1 MKPSAD
7 SILTRLETELAQR
20 REQMEL
26 HTREEARHRAERER
40 LTQEMEDLARTVEAF
55 RASYGSAVQLVGSG
69 PRPQEDAEAAGDA
82 AGDHRTLTRLVTRVI
97 SGKEGDERFG
107 PVELTREVNR
117 RFSDALR
124 KPVEIRQVSD
134 VLRRMARAG
143 RIHQVRR
150 GRPHHEAL
158 YAQERPSST

>member
-26 HTREEARHRAERER
+26 HTREEAHHRAERER

-55 RASYGSAVQLVGSG
+55 RASYGSAVKLVGPG
-69 PRPQEDAEAAGDA
+69 PRPQEDADA
-82 AGDHRTLTRLVTRVI
+82 DAGDHRTLTRLVTRVI
-97 SGKEGDERFG
+97 SGKEAGERFG

-117 RFSDALR
+117 RFSESLR
-124 KPVEIRQVSD
+124 KPVEMRQVSD

-143 RIHQVRR
+143 RVHQVRR

-158 YAQERPSST
+158 YVQERPSST

>member
-1 MKPSAD
+1 MKPTAD

-20 REQMEL
+20 REQMEM

-40 LTQEMEDLARTVEAF
+40 LTREMEDLARTAEAF
-55 RASYGSAVQLVGSG
+55 RASYGSAVQLVGPG
-69 PRPQEDAEAAGDA
+69 ARPQEDADTGD
-82 AGDHRTLTRLVTRVI
+82 AGDHRTLTRLVTRVV

-117 RFSDALR
+117 RFSESLR
-124 KPVEIRQVSD
+124 KPVEMRQVSD

-150 GRPHHEAL
+150 GRPHHQAL
-158 YAQERPSST
+158 YVRERPAST

>member
-1 MKPSAD
+1 MKISVD
-7 SILTRLETELAQR
+7 SMLAKLESELAQR
-20 REQMEL
+20 REQLEI

-40 LTQEMEDLARTVEAF
+40 LTREMEDLSRTVESF
-55 RASYGSAVQLVGSG
+55 RASYGSAVKLVGV
-69 PRPQEDAEAAGDA
+69 QEPPKEPDAGDA
-82 AGDHRTLTRLVTRVI
+82 RTLTRLVTRVI
-97 SGKEGDERFG
+97 SGKAGDERFG

-117 RFSDALR
+117 RFSDTLR
-124 KPVEIRQVSD
+124 RPVDIRQVSD

-158 YAQERPSST
+158 YVQERPSAT

>member
-1 MKPSAD
+1 MKPTAD

-40 LTQEMEDLARTVEAF
+40 LTQEMDDLARTVEAF
-55 RASYGSAVQLVGSG
+55 RASYGSAVKLVGPG
-69 PRPQEDAEAAGDA
+69 PRPQEDPDNT
-82 AGDHRTLTRLVTRVI
+82 GDHRTITRLVTRVI
-97 SGKEGDERFG
+97 SGKEGGERFG
-107 PVELTREVNR
+107 PEELTREINR
-117 RFSDALR
+117 RFSESLR
-124 KPVEIRQVSD
+124 KPIEMRQVSD

-143 RIHQVRR
+143 RIYQVRR

-158 YAQERPSST
+158 YVQERPSST

>member
-1 MKPSAD
+1 MKPTAD

-40 LTQEMEDLARTVEAF
+40 LTQEMEDLARTAEAF
-55 RASYGSAVQLVGSG
+55 RASYGSAVQLVGPG
-69 PRPQEDAEAAGDA
+69 PRPQEDPDKTGDL
-82 AGDHRTLTRLVTRVI
+82 RTLTRLVTRVV
-97 SGKEGDERFG
+97 SGKEAGERFG

-124 KPVEIRQVSD
+124 KPVEMRQVSD

-158 YAQERPSST
+158 YVQERPAST